1 MRFAGYN
8 PFCNQSLCTF
18 FLVLISA
25 LSVSSSASGIRL
37 AGSNG
42 SIPRTHFGMHMHR
55 ADTTTVWPTAN
66 FGAWRLW
73 DAHVMWVDLE
83 PSRGDWHFD
92 RLDKLVA
99 LAERH
104 GVEPMLTLGVT
115 PKWAASRPN
124 ELFVYGYGG
133 NSPPRDMRDWENY
146 VHTVATRYKGRIKY
160 YELWNEPTFD
170 EIDKGRGFYAGSAK
184 TMVELGSVAWR
195 VIKSI
200 DPDNKLISPGF
211 TGEGE
216 RLDLYLSLGGK
227 NITDVI
233 AHHFYSEI
241 PENLPVLVKHVRA
254 VMAKHGL
261 ENRPLWNTEAGFW
274 LPIPGDSLSEKWPR
288 DEKGL
293 ASSIARILIMGAASG
308 IDRFYWY
315 SWEQTMLRQG
325 ERERSAS
332 AMTAY
337 TQTLRWLN
345 GSTVKS
351 CESPDRH
358 LWICELVLG
367 NRQARV
373 VWNTSGTHQWVPP
386 IEWQAIQYETLDARI
401 IKLGTGE
408 SIPLY
413 DSPILVKS
421 DRPLWSVYQPAS
433 GGRVIRKVNGEP
445 GDFRANL

>member
-1 MRFAGYN
+1 MRPPIHNLLCMRPLRIFMLALIA
-8 PFCNQSLCTF
+8 SLS
-18 FLVLISA
+18 LG
-25 LSVSSSASGIRL
+25 SSASEVRL
-37 AGSNG
+37 AGSDG
-42 SIPRTHFGMHMHR
+42 SIPRTYFGMHMHR
-55 ADTTTVWPTAN
+55 ADTTTAWPTAH

-73 DAHVMWVDLE
+73 DTHVMWVDLE
-83 PSRGDWHFD
+83 PSRGDWRFD
-92 RLDKLVA
+92 RLDKLVE

-115 PKWAASRPN
+115 PKWAASRPA

-146 VHTVATRYKGRIKY
+146 VRTVATRYKGRIKY

-184 TMVELGSVAWR
+184 TMVELGRVAWR

-227 NITDVI
+227 DITDVV
-233 AHHFYSEI
+233 AHHFYSAI

-254 VMAKHGL
+254 VMARHGL

-274 LPIPGDSLSEKWPR
+274 PPNPGDRLSKEWPR
-288 DEKGL
+288 DEQSL

-308 IDRFYWY
+308 VDRFYWY
-315 SWEQTMLRQG
+315 SWEQTMLRQK
-325 ERERSAS
+325 ERTQSAS
-332 AMTAY
+332 AITAY

-345 GSTVKS
+345 GATVKN
-351 CESPDRH
+351 CESPDRQ
-358 LWICELVLG
+358 LWICDLTLR

-373 VWNTSGTHQWVPP
+373 VWNTGGARQWTLPADWRAV
-386 IEWQAIQYETLDARI
+386 QYETLDAQVV
-401 IKLGTGE
+401 E
-408 SIPLY
+408 SGAQATLTL
-413 DSPILVKS
+413 DASPILVKS
-421 DRPLWSVYQPAS
+421 DRALWSMYQPAAR
-433 GGRVIRKVNGEP
+433 GKRDER
-445 GDFRANL
+445 